1 MIADVQDIPLPESC
15 CPATVWLGPGYA
27 VYLGPSLQLDAHS
40 GAVHCLAVGVDAPFT
55 LRTADGAE
63 RVVRSALIP
72 PRTTH
77 QVIAGGERMLFFY
90 IDPVAMDP
98 RIDAALK
105 TIRSD
110 FAATPTAAELAA
122 AANLS
127 VSRFLHLFSAE
138 TGTSFRRYRLWARMA
153 HVARAVGEGADFT
166 TAAIEAG
173 FASPSHFS
181 DTFHAMFGLTAS
193 ALLPGT
199 RVVVEMRK

>member
-1 MIADVQDIPLPESC
+1 MRPAHAAQCGRHRQDRSRANTTHIRRC
-15 CPATVWLGPGYA
+15 HTQQC
-27 VYLGPSLQLDAHS
+27 
-40 GAVHCLAVGVDAPFT
+40 
-55 LRTADGAE
+55 
-63 RVVRSALIP
+63 VRGALIP

-110 FAATPTAAELAA
+110 FAANPTAAELAA
-122 AANLS
+122 AAKLS
-127 VSRFLHLFSAE
+127 VPRFLHSFSAE